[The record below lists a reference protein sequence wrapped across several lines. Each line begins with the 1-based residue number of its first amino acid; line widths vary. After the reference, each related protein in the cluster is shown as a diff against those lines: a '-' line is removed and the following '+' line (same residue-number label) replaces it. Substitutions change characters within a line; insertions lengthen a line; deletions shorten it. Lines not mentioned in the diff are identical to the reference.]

1 MAEDGKGPGTS
12 SPRRDRVLMF
22 QTGIL
27 VAVEMIWDSHDGR
40 ARKVFIIES
49 YHDMR

>member
-1 MAEDGKGPGTS
+1 MAEDGKGPGTN
-12 SPRRDRVLMF
+12 SPWPDRVLMMF

-40 ARKVFIIES
+40 ARSVFIIES
-49 YHDMR
+49 